1 MIINQE
7 ESNSYNERNTSP
19 FHKKIHLLS
28 EKIEDKISSLKK
40 NSFRNNTFKN
50 HNIEVRNYE
59 NKNNNCQYN
68 TIIPYNRK
76 HHSKIRFKIP
86 KNIQKNYR
94 IKKIDNFD
102 NIDTIYNQKYS
113 TIIARNRNH
122 NSNYNYDDNDSE
134 KEDIKLIPHTS
145 RYNDDKKEK
154 YLKKFLKDVI
164 RSKYDN
170 DINRDYYTV
179 RVNRS
184 PFEYIN
190 QKKSF
195 LNKIRN
201 EHIIKDANELNQD
214 DSSIK
219 LEEKLDYEFEI
230 RLLTKKLKEVKERN
244 NKLKYRIIKI
254 KNEQRIRKQKN
265 KKNEYIISKVIQ
277 ICKNASF
284 SGRNNFF
291 SSFKE
296 IYNTQF
302 NNNSEENKID
312 DFRLFPATNLFKNML
327 LNLMDMKYEFENI
340 VLKDKFIDG
349 AQNLLYSNNEEYKEF
364 EESNNNKIF
373 IYDNVMNLIREEI
386 KLKNECNEYLELGKC
401 YEYFTQLCSTL
412 KIDDLQKMVE
422 YLKKIYIKTK
432 VNFKQINQIKKIVTD
447 INNTNNE
454 INNNNNIDE
463 KYRGIH
469 QNYISEKRNLRKKN
483 YSEIKMTNK
492 NNSMFK
498 EEIKNS
504 KQNSYIKDN
513 SNNNN
518 TILRNRD
525 NYLYNK
531 IFYTLRYN
539 NNNINKS
546 IEKNKNTSL
555 SKEKIDLYDF
565 NSQRNFGYFI
575 NEYNSKKKEKEN
587 ISQAKNNSNLS
598 KKKMNSLHYNKS
610 SKIRTLK
617 SAKKINDKTYN
628 SIINLKK
635 KELGLNNKIRN
646 KIKSYIKDK
655 KNKNESKSIVKDFIY
670 NLK

>member
-7 ESNSYNERNTSP
+7 ESNSYNERDISP

-50 HNIEVRNYE
+50 HNIEVRNYG
-59 NKNNNCQYN
+59 NKNNNYQYN
-68 TIIPYNRK
+68 TIIPYNK
-76 HHSKIRFKIP
+76 NHHSKIRFKIP
-86 KNIQKNYR
+86 KNNQKDYR
-94 IKKIDNFD
+94 IKKIDNID
-102 NIDTIYNQKYS
+102 NINNQKYS

-122 NSNYNYDDNDSE
+122 NDIYNDDGNDSE

-145 RYNDDKKEK
+145 RYNDDQKEK

-164 RSKYDN
+164 RSKYNN

-195 LNKIRN
+195 INKIRN
-201 EHIIKDANELNQD
+201 EHIMKDANELNQN

-254 KNEQRIRKQKN
+254 KNEQRIRNQKN

-277 ICKNASF
+277 ICKNSSF
-284 SGRNNFF
+284 SGTNNFF

-312 DFRLFPATNLFKNML
+312 DLKLFPATNLFKNML

-349 AQNLLYSNNEEYKEF
+349 TQNLFYNNNEEYKEF
-364 EESNNNKIF
+364 KESNNKIF
-373 IYDNVMNLIREEI
+373 IYHNVKNLIREEI
-386 KLKNECNEYLELGKC
+386 NLKNECNEYLELGKC
-401 YEYFTQLCSTL
+401 YEYFSQLCSTL
-412 KIDDLQKMVE
+412 NIDDLQELVD
-422 YLKKIYIKTK
+422 YLKKIFIKTK
-432 VNFKQINQIKKIVTD
+432 VNFKQINQIKKIVKD
-447 INNTNNE
+447 INNTNKE
-454 INNNNNIDE
+454 ISNNNNIDE
-463 KYRGIH
+463 KYRGID
-469 QNYISEKRNLRKKN
+469 QNYISEQRNLRKKN
-483 YSEIKMTNK
+483 YSEINIKKK

-504 KQNSYIKDN
+504 KQNSYINDN
-513 SNNNN
+513 NKNN
-518 TILRNRD
+518 TILRNKD

-531 IFYTLRYN
+531 IFYTLRYKNKN
-539 NNNINKS
+539 NNDS
-546 IEKNKNTSL
+546 IEKNENKSL

-565 NSQRNFGYFI
+565 KSQRNIDYFI
-575 NEYNSKKKEKEN
+575 NEYIGKKKEN
-587 ISQAKNNSNLS
+587 LSQARNNSNLS
-598 KKKMNSLHYNKS
+598 KKKTNNLHYNKS

-617 SAKKINDKTYN
+617 SAKKVNDKTYN

>member
-7 ESNSYNERNTSP
+7 ESNSYNERDISP

-50 HNIEVRNYE
+50 HNIEVRNYG
-59 NKNNNCQYN
+59 NKNNNYQYN
-68 TIIPYNRK
+68 TIIPYNK
-76 HHSKIRFKIP
+76 NHHSKIRFKIP
-86 KNIQKNYR
+86 KNNQKDYR
-94 IKKIDNFD
+94 IKKIDNID
-102 NIDTIYNQKYS
+102 NINNQKYS

-122 NSNYNYDDNDSE
+122 NDIYNDDGNDSE

-145 RYNDDKKEK
+145 RYNDDQKEK

-164 RSKYDN
+164 RSKYNN

-195 LNKIRN
+195 INKIRN
-201 EHIIKDANELNQD
+201 EHIMKDANELNQN

-254 KNEQRIRKQKN
+254 KNEQRIRNQKN
-265 KKNEYIISKVIQ
+265 KKNEFIISKVIQ
-277 ICKNASF
+277 ICKNSSF
-284 SGRNNFF
+284 SGTNNFF

-312 DFRLFPATNLFKNML
+312 DLKLFPATNLFKNML

-349 AQNLLYSNNEEYKEF
+349 TQNLFYNNNEEYKEF
-364 EESNNNKIF
+364 KESNNKIF
-373 IYDNVMNLIREEI
+373 IYHNVKNLIREEI
-386 KLKNECNEYLELGKC
+386 NLKNECNEYLKLGKC
-401 YEYFTQLCSTL
+401 YEYFSQLCSTL
-412 KIDDLQKMVE
+412 NIDDLQELVD
-422 YLKKIYIKTK
+422 YLKKIFIKTK
-432 VNFKQINQIKKIVTD
+432 VNFKQINQIKKIVKD
-447 INNTNNE
+447 INNTNKE
-454 INNNNNIDE
+454 ISNNNNIDE
-463 KYRGIH
+463 KYRGID
-469 QNYISEKRNLRKKN
+469 QNYISEQRNLRKKN
-483 YSEIKMTNK
+483 YSEINITKK

-504 KQNSYIKDN
+504 KQNSYINDN
-513 SNNNN
+513 NKNN
-518 TILRNRD
+518 TILRNKD

-531 IFYTLRYN
+531 IFYTLRYKN
-539 NNNINKS
+539 NNNNDS
-546 IEKNKNTSL
+546 IEKNENKSL

-565 NSQRNFGYFI
+565 KSQRNIDYFI
-575 NEYNSKKKEKEN
+575 NEYIGKKKEN
-587 ISQAKNNSNLS
+587 LSQAKNNSNLS
-598 KKKMNSLHYNKS
+598 KKKANNLHYNKS

-617 SAKKINDKTYN
+617 SAKKVNDKTYN

>member
-7 ESNSYNERNTSP
+7 ESNSYNERDISP

-50 HNIEVRNYE
+50 HNIEVRNYG
-59 NKNNNCQYN
+59 NKNNNYQYN
-68 TIIPYNRK
+68 TIIPYNK
-76 HHSKIRFKIP
+76 NHHSKIRFKIP
-86 KNIQKNYR
+86 KNNQKDYR
-94 IKKIDNFD
+94 IKKIDN
-102 NIDTIYNQKYS
+102 IDHINNQKYS

-122 NSNYNYDDNDSE
+122 NDIYNDDGNDSE

-145 RYNDDKKEK
+145 RYNDDQKEK

-164 RSKYDN
+164 RSKYNN

-195 LNKIRN
+195 INKIRN
-201 EHIIKDANELNQD
+201 EHIMKDANELNQN

-254 KNEQRIRKQKN
+254 KNEQRIRNQKN
-265 KKNEYIISKVIQ
+265 KKNEFIISKVIQ
-277 ICKNASF
+277 ICKNSSF
-284 SGRNNFF
+284 SGTNNFF

-312 DFRLFPATNLFKNML
+312 DLKLFPATNLFKNML
-327 LNLMDMKYEFENI
+327 LNLMDMKYEFENV

-349 AQNLLYSNNEEYKEF
+349 TQNLFYNNNEEYKEF
-364 EESNNNKIF
+364 KESNNKIF
-373 IYDNVMNLIREEI
+373 IYHNVKNLIREEI
-386 KLKNECNEYLELGKC
+386 NLKNECNEYLELGKC
-401 YEYFTQLCSTL
+401 YEYFSQLCSTL
-412 KIDDLQKMVE
+412 NIDDLQELVD
-422 YLKKIYIKTK
+422 YLKKIFIKTK
-432 VNFKQINQIKKIVTD
+432 VNFKQINQIKKIVKD
-447 INNTNNE
+447 INNTNKE
-454 INNNNNIDE
+454 ISNNNNIDE
-463 KYRGIH
+463 KYRGID
-469 QNYISEKRNLRKKN
+469 QNYISEQRNLRKKN
-483 YSEIKMTNK
+483 YSEINITKK

-504 KQNSYIKDN
+504 KQNSYINDN
-513 SNNNN
+513 NKNN
-518 TILRNRD
+518 TILRNKD

-531 IFYTLRYN
+531 IFYTLRYKN
-539 NNNINKS
+539 NNNNDS
-546 IEKNKNTSL
+546 IEKNENKSL

-565 NSQRNFGYFI
+565 KSQRNIDYFI
-575 NEYNSKKKEKEN
+575 NEYIGKKKEN
-587 ISQAKNNSNLS
+587 LSQAKNNSNFS
-598 KKKMNSLHYNKS
+598 KKKANNLHYNKS

-617 SAKKINDKTYN
+617 SAKKVNDKTYN

>member
-7 ESNSYNERNTSP
+7 ESNSYNERDISP

-50 HNIEVRNYE
+50 HNIEVRNYG
-59 NKNNNCQYN
+59 NKNNNYQYN
-68 TIIPYNRK
+68 TIIPYNK
-76 HHSKIRFKIP
+76 NHHSKIRFKIP
-86 KNIQKNYR
+86 KNNQKDYR
-94 IKKIDNFD
+94 IKKIDNID
-102 NIDTIYNQKYS
+102 NINNQKYS

-122 NSNYNYDDNDSE
+122 NDIYNDDGNDSE

-145 RYNDDKKEK
+145 RYNDDQKEK

-164 RSKYDN
+164 RSKYNN

-195 LNKIRN
+195 INKIRN
-201 EHIIKDANELNQD
+201 EHIMKDANELNQN

-254 KNEQRIRKQKN
+254 KNEQRIRNQKN
-265 KKNEYIISKVIQ
+265 KKNEFIISKVIQ
-277 ICKNASF
+277 ICKNSSF
-284 SGRNNFF
+284 SGTNNFF

-312 DFRLFPATNLFKNML
+312 DLKLFPATNLFKNML

-349 AQNLLYSNNEEYKEF
+349 TQNLFYNNNEEYKEF
-364 EESNNNKIF
+364 KESNNKIF
-373 IYDNVMNLIREEI
+373 IYHNVKNLIREEI
-386 KLKNECNEYLELGKC
+386 NLKNECNEYLKLGKC
-401 YEYFTQLCSTL
+401 YEYFSQLCSNL
-412 KIDDLQKMVE
+412 NIDDLQELVD
-422 YLKKIYIKTK
+422 YLKKIFIKTK
-432 VNFKQINQIKKIVTD
+432 VNFKQINQIKKIVKD
-447 INNTNNE
+447 INNTNKE
-454 INNNNNIDE
+454 ISNNNNIDE
-463 KYRGIH
+463 KYRGIDK
-469 QNYISEKRNLRKKN
+469 NYISEQRNLRKKN
-483 YSEIKMTNK
+483 YSEINITKK

-504 KQNSYIKDN
+504 KQNSYINDN
-513 SNNNN
+513 NKNN
-518 TILRNRD
+518 TILRNKD

-531 IFYTLRYN
+531 IFYTLRYKN
-539 NNNINKS
+539 NNNDS
-546 IEKNKNTSL
+546 IEKNENKSL

-565 NSQRNFGYFI
+565 KSQRNIDYFI
-575 NEYNSKKKEKEN
+575 NEYIGKKKEN
-587 ISQAKNNSNLS
+587 LSQAKNNSNLS
-598 KKKMNSLHYNKS
+598 KKKTNNLHYNKS

-617 SAKKINDKTYN
+617 SAKKVNDKTYN

>member
-1 MIINQE
+1 M
-7 ESNSYNERNTSP
+7 
-19 FHKKIHLLS
+19 
-28 EKIEDKISSLKK
+28 
-40 NSFRNNTFKN
+40 
-50 HNIEVRNYE
+50 
-59 NKNNNCQYN
+59 
-68 TIIPYNRK
+68 
-76 HHSKIRFKIP
+76 
-86 KNIQKNYR
+86 
-94 IKKIDNFD
+94 
-102 NIDTIYNQKYS
+102 
-113 TIIARNRNH
+113 
-122 NSNYNYDDNDSE
+122 
-134 KEDIKLIPHTS
+134 
-145 RYNDDKKEK
+145 
-154 YLKKFLKDVI
+154 KDVI
-164 RSKYDN
+164 RSKYNN

-195 LNKIRN
+195 INKIRN
-201 EHIIKDANELNQD
+201 EHIMKDANELNQN

-244 NKLKYRIIKI
+244 NKLKYRLIKI
-254 KNEQRIRKQKN
+254 KNEQRIRNQKN

-277 ICKNASF
+277 ICKNSSF
-284 SGRNNFF
+284 SGTNNFF

-312 DFRLFPATNLFKNML
+312 DLKLFPATNLFKNML

-349 AQNLLYSNNEEYKEF
+349 TQNLFYNNNEEYKEF
-364 EESNNNKIF
+364 KESNNKIF
-373 IYDNVMNLIREEI
+373 IYHNVKNLIREEI
-386 KLKNECNEYLELGKC
+386 NLKNECNEYLELGKC
-401 YEYFTQLCSTL
+401 YEYFSQLCSTL
-412 KIDDLQKMVE
+412 NIDDLQELVD
-422 YLKKIYIKTK
+422 YLKKIFIKTK
-432 VNFKQINQIKKIVTD
+432 VNFKQINQIKKIVKD
-447 INNTNNE
+447 INNTNKE
-454 INNNNNIDE
+454 ISNNNNIDE
-463 KYRGIH
+463 KYRGID
-469 QNYISEKRNLRKKN
+469 QNYISEQRNLRKKN
-483 YSEIKMTNK
+483 YSEINITKK

-504 KQNSYIKDN
+504 KQNSYINDN
-513 SNNNN
+513 NKNN
-518 TILRNRD
+518 TILRNKD

-531 IFYTLRYN
+531 IFYTLRYKNKN
-539 NNNINKS
+539 NNDS
-546 IEKNKNTSL
+546 IEKNENKSL

-565 NSQRNFGYFI
+565 KSQRNIDYFI
-575 NEYNSKKKEKEN
+575 NEYIGKKKEN
-587 ISQAKNNSNLS
+587 LSQARNNSNLS
-598 KKKMNSLHYNKS
+598 KKKTNNLHYNKS

-617 SAKKINDKTYN
+617 SAKKVNDKTYN

>member
-7 ESNSYNERNTSP
+7 ESNSYNERDISP

-50 HNIEVRNYE
+50 HNIEVRNYG
-59 NKNNNCQYN
+59 NKNNNYQYN
-68 TIIPYNRK
+68 TIIPYNK
-76 HHSKIRFKIP
+76 NHHSKIRFKIP
-86 KNIQKNYR
+86 KNNQKDYR
-94 IKKIDNFD
+94 IKKIDNID
-102 NIDTIYNQKYS
+102 NINNQKYS

-122 NSNYNYDDNDSE
+122 NDIYNDDGNDSE

-145 RYNDDKKEK
+145 RYNDDQKEK

-164 RSKYDN
+164 RSKYNN

-195 LNKIRN
+195 INKIRN
-201 EHIIKDANELNQD
+201 EHIMKDANELNQN

-244 NKLKYRIIKI
+244 NKLKYRLIKI
-254 KNEQRIRKQKN
+254 KNEQRIRNQKN
-265 KKNEYIISKVIQ
+265 KKNEFIISKVIQ
-277 ICKNASF
+277 ICKNSSF
-284 SGRNNFF
+284 SGTNNFF

-312 DFRLFPATNLFKNML
+312 DLKLFPATNLFKNML

-349 AQNLLYSNNEEYKEF
+349 TQNLFYNNNEEYKEF
-364 EESNNNKIF
+364 KESNNKIF
-373 IYDNVMNLIREEI
+373 IYHNVKNLIREEI
-386 KLKNECNEYLELGKC
+386 NLQNECNEYLELGKC
-401 YEYFTQLCSTL
+401 YEYFSQLCSTL
-412 KIDDLQKMVE
+412 NIDDLQELVD
-422 YLKKIYIKTK
+422 YLKKIFIKTK
-432 VNFKQINQIKKIVTD
+432 VNFKQINQIKKIVKD
-447 INNTNNE
+447 INNTNKE
-454 INNNNNIDE
+454 ISNNNNIDE
-463 KYRGIH
+463 KYRGIDK
-469 QNYISEKRNLRKKN
+469 NYISEQRNLRKKN
-483 YSEIKMTNK
+483 YSEINITKK

-504 KQNSYIKDN
+504 KQNSYINDN
-513 SNNNN
+513 NKNN
-518 TILRNRD
+518 TILRNKD

-531 IFYTLRYN
+531 IFYTLRYKN
-539 NNNINKS
+539 NNNNDS
-546 IEKNKNTSL
+546 IEKNENKSL

-565 NSQRNFGYFI
+565 KSQRNVDYFI
-575 NEYNSKKKEKEN
+575 NEYIGKKKEN
-587 ISQAKNNSNLS
+587 LSQAKNNSNLS
-598 KKKMNSLHYNKS
+598 KKKTNNLHYNKS

-617 SAKKINDKTYN
+617 SAKKVNDKTYN

>member
-7 ESNSYNERNTSP
+7 ESNSYNERDISP

-50 HNIEVRNYE
+50 HNIEVRNYG
-59 NKNNNCQYN
+59 NKNNNYQYN
-68 TIIPYNRK
+68 TIIPYNK
-76 HHSKIRFKIP
+76 NHHSKIRFKIP
-86 KNIQKNYR
+86 KNNQKDYR
-94 IKKIDNFD
+94 IKKIDNID
-102 NIDTIYNQKYS
+102 NINNQKYS

-122 NSNYNYDDNDSE
+122 NDIYNDDGNDSE

-145 RYNDDKKEK
+145 RYNDDQKEK

-164 RSKYDN
+164 RSKYNN

-195 LNKIRN
+195 INKIRN
-201 EHIIKDANELNQD
+201 EHIMKDANELNQN

-254 KNEQRIRKQKN
+254 KNEQRIRNQKN
-265 KKNEYIISKVIQ
+265 KKNEFIISKVIQ
-277 ICKNASF
+277 ICKNSSF
-284 SGRNNFF
+284 SGTNNFF

-312 DFRLFPATNLFKNML
+312 DLKLFPATNLFKNML

-349 AQNLLYSNNEEYKEF
+349 TQNLFYNNNEEYKEF
-364 EESNNNKIF
+364 KESNNKIF
-373 IYDNVMNLIREEI
+373 IYHNVKKLIREEI
-386 KLKNECNEYLELGKC
+386 NLKNECNEYLELGKC
-401 YEYFTQLCSTL
+401 YEYFSQLCSTL
-412 KIDDLQKMVE
+412 NIDDLQELVD
-422 YLKKIYIKTK
+422 YLKKIFIKTK
-432 VNFKQINQIKKIVTD
+432 VNFKQINQIKKIVKD
-447 INNTNNE
+447 INNTNKE
-454 INNNNNIDE
+454 ISNNNNIDE
-463 KYRGIH
+463 KYRGID
-469 QNYISEKRNLRKKN
+469 QNYISEQRNLRKKN
-483 YSEIKMTNK
+483 YSEINITKK

-504 KQNSYIKDN
+504 KQNSYINDN
-513 SNNNN
+513 NKNN
-518 TILRNRD
+518 TILRNKD

-531 IFYTLRYN
+531 IFYTLRYKNKN
-539 NNNINKS
+539 NNDS
-546 IEKNKNTSL
+546 IEKNENKSL

-565 NSQRNFGYFI
+565 KSQRNIDYFI
-575 NEYNSKKKEKEN
+575 NEYIGKKKEN
-587 ISQAKNNSNLS
+587 LSQAKNNSNFS
-598 KKKMNSLHYNKS
+598 KKKTNNLHYNKS

-617 SAKKINDKTYN
+617 SAKKVNDKTYN

>member
-7 ESNSYNERNTSP
+7 ESDSYNERNTSP

-40 NSFRNNTFKN
+40 NSFRNSTFKN
-50 HNIEVRNYE
+50 NNIEEINYRNKS
-59 NKNNNCQYN
+59 NKHQYN
-68 TIIPYNRK
+68 TIIPYSKK

-86 KNIQKNYR
+86 KNSQKDYR
-94 IKKIDNFD
+94 FKKIDN
-102 NIDTIYNQKYS
+102 IDYDYGYDYKQKYS
-113 TIIARNRNH
+113 TIIARNRNY
-122 NSNYNYDDNDSE
+122 NDNYNDEGNDSE
-134 KEDIKLIPHTS
+134 KEDINLVPHTS

-154 YLKKFLKDVI
+154 YLKNFLKEVI
-164 RSKYDN
+164 NSKYDN
-170 DINRDYYTV
+170 DIKRDYNTV

-190 QKKSF
+190 QKKTI

-201 EHIIKDANELNQD
+201 EQVKDDNELNQN

-244 NKLKYRIIKI
+244 NKLKYKIIKI

-302 NNNSEENKID
+302 NTNSEENKID
-312 DFRLFPATNLFKNML
+312 DFKLFPATNLFKNML

-340 VLKDKFIDG
+340 ILKDKFIDG
-349 AQNLLYSNNEEYKEF
+349 VQNLFYKENEEYKEF

-373 IYDNVMNLIREEI
+373 IYDNVRDLIREEI

-401 YEYFTQLCSTL
+401 YEYFSLLCSTL
-412 KIDDLQKMVE
+412 NIDDLKKLVD
-422 YLKKIYIKTK
+422 YLKKIFIKTK

-463 KYRGIH
+463 NFRGMH
-469 QNYISEKRNLRKKN
+469 QNYISGYRNLRKKN
-483 YSEIKMTNK
+483 FSEIKITNK
-492 NNSMFK
+492 NSSMFK

-513 SNNNN
+513 NN
-518 TILRNRD
+518 TILTNKD
-525 NYLYNK
+525 KYLYNK
-531 IFYTLRYN
+531 IFYTLRCN
-539 NNNINKS
+539 NNTF
-546 IEKNKNTSL
+546 EKDKNTSL

-565 NSQRNFGYFI
+565 NNRNFGYFI
-575 NEYNSKKKEKEN
+575 NEYSKKKEN
-587 ISQAKNNSNLS
+587 ISQARNNSNFS
-598 KKKMNSLHYNKS
+598 KKKTNNLHYNKS

-617 SAKKINDKTYN
+617 SARKINDKNYN

-635 KELGLNNKIRN
+635 KELGLNNKIRS

>member
-7 ESNSYNERNTSP
+7 ESNSYNERDISP

-50 HNIEVRNYE
+50 HNIEVRNYG
-59 NKNNNCQYN
+59 NKNNNYQYN
-68 TIIPYNRK
+68 TIIPYNK
-76 HHSKIRFKIP
+76 NHHSKIRFKIP
-86 KNIQKNYR
+86 KNNQKDYR
-94 IKKIDNFD
+94 IKKIDN
-102 NIDTIYNQKYS
+102 IDHINNQKYS

-122 NSNYNYDDNDSE
+122 NDIYNDDGNDSE

-145 RYNDDKKEK
+145 RYNDDQKEK

-164 RSKYDN
+164 RSKYNN

-195 LNKIRN
+195 INKIRN
-201 EHIIKDANELNQD
+201 EHIMKDANELNQN

-254 KNEQRIRKQKN
+254 KNEQRIRNQKN
-265 KKNEYIISKVIQ
+265 KKNEFIISKVIQ
-277 ICKNASF
+277 ICKNSSF
-284 SGRNNFF
+284 SGTNNFF

-312 DFRLFPATNLFKNML
+312 DLKLFPATNLFKNML
-327 LNLMDMKYEFENI
+327 LNLMDMKYEFENV

-349 AQNLLYSNNEEYKEF
+349 TQNLFYNNNEEYKEF
-364 EESNNNKIF
+364 KESNNKIF
-373 IYDNVMNLIREEI
+373 IYHNVKNLIREEI
-386 KLKNECNEYLELGKC
+386 NLKNECNEYLELGKC
-401 YEYFTQLCSTL
+401 YEYFSQLCSTL
-412 KIDDLQKMVE
+412 NIDDLQELVD
-422 YLKKIYIKTK
+422 YLKKIFIKTK
-432 VNFKQINQIKKIVTD
+432 VNFKQINQIKKIVKD
-447 INNTNNE
+447 INNTNKE
-454 INNNNNIDE
+454 IINNNNIDE
-463 KYRGIH
+463 KYRGID
-469 QNYISEKRNLRKKN
+469 QNYISEQRNLRKKN
-483 YSEIKMTNK
+483 YSEINITKK

-504 KQNSYIKDN
+504 KQNSYINDN
-513 SNNNN
+513 NKNN
-518 TILRNRD
+518 TILRNKD

-531 IFYTLRYN
+531 IFYTLRYKN
-539 NNNINKS
+539 NNNNDS
-546 IEKNKNTSL
+546 IEKNENKSL

-565 NSQRNFGYFI
+565 KSQRNIDYFI
-575 NEYNSKKKEKEN
+575 NEYIGKKKEN
-587 ISQAKNNSNLS
+587 LSQAKNNSNFS
-598 KKKMNSLHYNKS
+598 KKKANNLHYNKS

-617 SAKKINDKTYN
+617 SAKKVNDKTYN

>member
-7 ESNSYNERNTSP
+7 ESNSYNERDISP

-50 HNIEVRNYE
+50 HNIEVRNYG
-59 NKNNNCQYN
+59 NKNNNYQYN
-68 TIIPYNRK
+68 TIIPYNK
-76 HHSKIRFKIP
+76 NHHSKIRFKIP
-86 KNIQKNYR
+86 KNNQKDYR
-94 IKKIDNFD
+94 IKKIDNND
-102 NIDTIYNQKYS
+102 NINNQKYS

-122 NSNYNYDDNDSE
+122 NDIYNDDGNDSE

-145 RYNDDKKEK
+145 RYNDDQKEK

-164 RSKYDN
+164 RSKYNN

-195 LNKIRN
+195 INKIRN
-201 EHIIKDANELNQD
+201 EHIMKDANELNQN

-254 KNEQRIRKQKN
+254 KNEQRIRNQKN
-265 KKNEYIISKVIQ
+265 KKNEFIISKVIQ
-277 ICKNASF
+277 ICKNSSF
-284 SGRNNFF
+284 SGTNNFF

-312 DFRLFPATNLFKNML
+312 DLKLFPATNLFKNML

-349 AQNLLYSNNEEYKEF
+349 TQNLFYNNNEEYKEF
-364 EESNNNKIF
+364 KESNNKIF
-373 IYDNVMNLIREEI
+373 IYHNVKNLIREEI
-386 KLKNECNEYLELGKC
+386 NLKNECNEYLKLGKC
-401 YEYFTQLCSTL
+401 YEYFSQLCSNL
-412 KIDDLQKMVE
+412 NINDLQELVD
-422 YLKKIYIKTK
+422 YLKKIFIKTK
-432 VNFKQINQIKKIVTD
+432 VNFKQINQIKKIVKD
-447 INNTNNE
+447 INNTNKE
-454 INNNNNIDE
+454 ISNNNNIDE
-463 KYRGIH
+463 KYRGID
-469 QNYISEKRNLRKKN
+469 QNYISEQRNLRKKN
-483 YSEIKMTNK
+483 YSEINITKK

-504 KQNSYIKDN
+504 KQNSYINDN
-513 SNNNN
+513 NKNN
-518 TILRNRD
+518 TILRNKD

-531 IFYTLRYN
+531 IFYTLRYKN
-539 NNNINKS
+539 NNNNDS
-546 IEKNKNTSL
+546 IEKNENKSL

-565 NSQRNFGYFI
+565 KSQRNIDYFI
-575 NEYNSKKKEKEN
+575 NEYIGKKKEN
-587 ISQAKNNSNLS
+587 LSQARNNSNLS
-598 KKKMNSLHYNKS
+598 KKKTNNLHYNKS

-617 SAKKINDKTYN
+617 SAKKVNDKTYN

>member
-7 ESNSYNERNTSP
+7 ESNSYNERDISP

-50 HNIEVRNYE
+50 HNIEVRNYG
-59 NKNNNCQYN
+59 NKNNNYQYN
-68 TIIPYNRK
+68 TIIPYNK
-76 HHSKIRFKIP
+76 NHHSKIRFKIP
-86 KNIQKNYR
+86 KNNQKDYR
-94 IKKIDNFD
+94 IKKIDNID
-102 NIDTIYNQKYS
+102 NINNQKYS

-122 NSNYNYDDNDSE
+122 NDIYNDDGNDSE

-145 RYNDDKKEK
+145 RYNDDQKEK

-164 RSKYDN
+164 RSKYNN

-195 LNKIRN
+195 INKIRN
-201 EHIIKDANELNQD
+201 EHIMKDANELNQN

-244 NKLKYRIIKI
+244 NKLKYRLIKI
-254 KNEQRIRKQKN
+254 KNEQRIRNQKN

-277 ICKNASF
+277 ICKNSSF
-284 SGRNNFF
+284 SGTNNFF

-312 DFRLFPATNLFKNML
+312 DLKLFPATNLFKNML

-349 AQNLLYSNNEEYKEF
+349 TQNLFYNNNEEYKEF
-364 EESNNNKIF
+364 KESNNKIF
-373 IYDNVMNLIREEI
+373 IYHNVKNLIREEI
-386 KLKNECNEYLELGKC
+386 NLKNECNEYLELGKC
-401 YEYFTQLCSTL
+401 YEYFSQLCSTL
-412 KIDDLQKMVE
+412 NIDDLQELVD
-422 YLKKIYIKTK
+422 YLKKIFIKTK
-432 VNFKQINQIKKIVTD
+432 VNFKQINQIKKIVKD
-447 INNTNNE
+447 INNTNKE
-454 INNNNNIDE
+454 ISNNNNIDE
-463 KYRGIH
+463 KYRGID
-469 QNYISEKRNLRKKN
+469 QNYISEQRNLRKKN
-483 YSEIKMTNK
+483 YSEINITKK

-504 KQNSYIKDN
+504 KQNSYINDN
-513 SNNNN
+513 NKNN
-518 TILRNRD
+518 TILRNKD

-531 IFYTLRYN
+531 IFYTLRYKN
-539 NNNINKS
+539 NNNNDS
-546 IEKNKNTSL
+546 IEKNENKSL

-565 NSQRNFGYFI
+565 KSQRNIDYFI
-575 NEYNSKKKEKEN
+575 NEYIGKKKEN
-587 ISQAKNNSNLS
+587 LSQARNNSNLS
-598 KKKMNSLHYNKS
+598 KKKTNNLHYNKS

-617 SAKKINDKTYN
+617 SAKKVNDKTYN

>member
-7 ESNSYNERNTSP
+7 ESNSYNERDISP

-50 HNIEVRNYE
+50 HNIEVRNYG
-59 NKNNNCQYN
+59 NKNNNYQYN
-68 TIIPYNRK
+68 TIIPYNK
-76 HHSKIRFKIP
+76 NHHSKIRFKIP
-86 KNIQKNYR
+86 KNNQKDYR
-94 IKKIDNFD
+94 IKKIDNND
-102 NIDTIYNQKYS
+102 NINNQKYS

-122 NSNYNYDDNDSE
+122 NDIYNDDGNDSE

-145 RYNDDKKEK
+145 RYNDDQKEK

-164 RSKYDN
+164 RSKYNN

-195 LNKIRN
+195 INKIRN
-201 EHIIKDANELNQD
+201 EHIMKDANELNQN

-254 KNEQRIRKQKN
+254 KNEQRIRNQKN
-265 KKNEYIISKVIQ
+265 KKNEFIISKVIQ
-277 ICKNASF
+277 ICKNSSF
-284 SGRNNFF
+284 SGTNNFF

-312 DFRLFPATNLFKNML
+312 DLKLFPATNLFKNML

-349 AQNLLYSNNEEYKEF
+349 TQNLFYNNNEEYKEF
-364 EESNNNKIF
+364 KESNNKIF
-373 IYDNVMNLIREEI
+373 IYHNVKNLIREEI
-386 KLKNECNEYLELGKC
+386 NLKNECNEYLELGKC
-401 YEYFTQLCSTL
+401 YEYFSQLCSTL
-412 KIDDLQKMVE
+412 NIDDLQELVD
-422 YLKKIYIKTK
+422 YLKKIFIKTK
-432 VNFKQINQIKKIVTD
+432 VNFKQINQIKKIVKD
-447 INNTNNE
+447 INNTNKE
-454 INNNNNIDE
+454 ISNNNNIDE
-463 KYRGIH
+463 KYRGID
-469 QNYISEKRNLRKKN
+469 QNYISEQRNLRKKN
-483 YSEIKMTNK
+483 YSEINITKK

-504 KQNSYIKDN
+504 KQNSYINDN
-513 SNNNN
+513 NKNN
-518 TILRNRD
+518 TILRNKD

-531 IFYTLRYN
+531 IFYTLRYKN
-539 NNNINKS
+539 NNNNDS
-546 IEKNKNTSL
+546 IEKNENKSL

-565 NSQRNFGYFI
+565 KSQRNIDYFI
-575 NEYNSKKKEKEN
+575 NEYIGKKKEN
-587 ISQAKNNSNLS
+587 LSQAKNNSNLS
-598 KKKMNSLHYNKS
+598 KKKTNNLHYNKS

-617 SAKKINDKTYN
+617 SAKKVNDKTYN

>member
-7 ESNSYNERNTSP
+7 ESNSYNERDISP

-50 HNIEVRNYE
+50 HNIEVRNYG
-59 NKNNNCQYN
+59 NKNNNYQYN
-68 TIIPYNRK
+68 TIIPYNK
-76 HHSKIRFKIP
+76 NHHSKIRFKIP
-86 KNIQKNYR
+86 KNNQKDYR
-94 IKKIDNFD
+94 IKKIDN
-102 NIDTIYNQKYS
+102 IDHINNQKYS

-122 NSNYNYDDNDSE
+122 NDIYNDDGNDSE

-145 RYNDDKKEK
+145 RYNDDQKEK

-164 RSKYDN
+164 RSKYNN

-195 LNKIRN
+195 INKIRN
-201 EHIIKDANELNQD
+201 EHIMKDANELNQN

-254 KNEQRIRKQKN
+254 KNEQRIRNQKN
-265 KKNEYIISKVIQ
+265 KKNEFIISKVIQ
-277 ICKNASF
+277 ICKNSSF
-284 SGRNNFF
+284 SGTNNFF

-312 DFRLFPATNLFKNML
+312 DLKLFPATNLFKNML
-327 LNLMDMKYEFENI
+327 LNLMDMKYEFENV

-349 AQNLLYSNNEEYKEF
+349 TQNLFYNNNEEYKEF
-364 EESNNNKIF
+364 KESDNKIF
-373 IYDNVMNLIREEI
+373 IYHNVKNLIREEI
-386 KLKNECNEYLELGKC
+386 NLKNECNEYLELGKC
-401 YEYFTQLCSTL
+401 YEYFSQLCSTL
-412 KIDDLQKMVE
+412 NIDDLQELVD
-422 YLKKIYIKTK
+422 YLKKIFIKTK
-432 VNFKQINQIKKIVTD
+432 VNFKQINQIKKIVKD
-447 INNTNNE
+447 INNTNKE
-454 INNNNNIDE
+454 ISNNNNIDE
-463 KYRGIH
+463 KYRGID
-469 QNYISEKRNLRKKN
+469 QNYISEQRNLRKKN
-483 YSEIKMTNK
+483 YSEINITKK

-504 KQNSYIKDN
+504 KQNSYINDN
-513 SNNNN
+513 NKNN
-518 TILRNRD
+518 TILRNKD

-531 IFYTLRYN
+531 IFYTLRYKN
-539 NNNINKS
+539 NNNNDS
-546 IEKNKNTSL
+546 IEKNENKSL

-565 NSQRNFGYFI
+565 KSQRNIDYFI
-575 NEYNSKKKEKEN
+575 NEYIGKKKEN
-587 ISQAKNNSNLS
+587 LSQAKNNSNFS
-598 KKKMNSLHYNKS
+598 KKKANNLHYNKS

-617 SAKKINDKTYN
+617 SAKKVNDKTYN

>member
-7 ESNSYNERNTSP
+7 ESNSYNERDISP

-50 HNIEVRNYE
+50 HNIEVRNYG
-59 NKNNNCQYN
+59 NKNNNYQYN
-68 TIIPYNRK
+68 TIIPYNK
-76 HHSKIRFKIP
+76 NHHSKIRFKIP
-86 KNIQKNYR
+86 KNNQKDYR
-94 IKKIDNFD
+94 IKKIDNID
-102 NIDTIYNQKYS
+102 NINNQKYS

-122 NSNYNYDDNDSE
+122 NDIYNDDGNDSE

-145 RYNDDKKEK
+145 RYNDDQKEK

-164 RSKYDN
+164 RSKYNN

-195 LNKIRN
+195 INKIRN
-201 EHIIKDANELNQD
+201 EHIMKDANELNQN

-254 KNEQRIRKQKN
+254 KNEQRIRNQKN
-265 KKNEYIISKVIQ
+265 KKNEFIISKVIQ
-277 ICKNASF
+277 ICKNSSF
-284 SGRNNFF
+284 SGTNNFF

-312 DFRLFPATNLFKNML
+312 DLKLFPATNLFKNML

-349 AQNLLYSNNEEYKEF
+349 TQNLFYNNNEEYKEF
-364 EESNNNKIF
+364 KESNNKIF
-373 IYDNVMNLIREEI
+373 IYHNVKNLIREEI
-386 KLKNECNEYLELGKC
+386 NLKNECNEYLKLGKC
-401 YEYFTQLCSTL
+401 YEYFSQLCSNL
-412 KIDDLQKMVE
+412 NIDDLQELVD
-422 YLKKIYIKTK
+422 YLKKIFIKTK
-432 VNFKQINQIKKIVTD
+432 VNFKQINQIKKIVKD
-447 INNTNNE
+447 INNTNKE
-454 INNNNNIDE
+454 ISNNNNIDE
-463 KYRGIH
+463 KYRGID
-469 QNYISEKRNLRKKN
+469 QNYISEQRNLRKKN
-483 YSEIKMTNK
+483 YSEINITKK

-504 KQNSYIKDN
+504 KQNSYINDN
-513 SNNNN
+513 NKNN
-518 TILRNRD
+518 TILRNKD

-531 IFYTLRYN
+531 IFYTLRYKN
-539 NNNINKS
+539 NNNNDS
-546 IEKNKNTSL
+546 IEKNENKSL

-565 NSQRNFGYFI
+565 KSQRNIDYFI
-575 NEYNSKKKEKEN
+575 NEYISKKKEN
-587 ISQAKNNSNLS
+587 LSQAKNNSNLS
-598 KKKMNSLHYNKS
+598 KKKTNNLHYNKS

-617 SAKKINDKTYN
+617 SAKKVNDKTYN

>member
-7 ESNSYNERNTSP
+7 ESNSYNERDISP

-50 HNIEVRNYE
+50 HNIEVRNYG
-59 NKNNNCQYN
+59 NKNNNYQYN
-68 TIIPYNRK
+68 TIIPYNK
-76 HHSKIRFKIP
+76 NHHSKIRFKIP
-86 KNIQKNYR
+86 KNNQKDYR
-94 IKKIDNFD
+94 IKKIDNND
-102 NIDTIYNQKYS
+102 NINNQKYS

-122 NSNYNYDDNDSE
+122 NDIYNDDGNDSE

-145 RYNDDKKEK
+145 RYNDDQKEK

-164 RSKYDN
+164 RSKYNN

-195 LNKIRN
+195 INKIRN
-201 EHIIKDANELNQD
+201 EHIMKDANELNQN

-254 KNEQRIRKQKN
+254 KNEQRIRNQKN
-265 KKNEYIISKVIQ
+265 KKNEFIISKVIQ
-277 ICKNASF
+277 ICKNSSF
-284 SGRNNFF
+284 SGTNNFF

-312 DFRLFPATNLFKNML
+312 DLKLFPATNLFKNML

-349 AQNLLYSNNEEYKEF
+349 TQNLFYNNNEEYKEF
-364 EESNNNKIF
+364 KESNNKIF
-373 IYDNVMNLIREEI
+373 IYHNVKNLIREEI
-386 KLKNECNEYLELGKC
+386 NLKNECNEYLELGKC
-401 YEYFTQLCSTL
+401 YEYFSQLCSTL
-412 KIDDLQKMVE
+412 NIDDLQELVD
-422 YLKKIYIKTK
+422 YLKKIFIKTK
-432 VNFKQINQIKKIVTD
+432 VNFKQINQIKKIVKD
-447 INNTNNE
+447 INNTNKE
-454 INNNNNIDE
+454 ISNNNNIDE
-463 KYRGIH
+463 KYRGID
-469 QNYISEKRNLRKKN
+469 QNYISEQRNLRKKN
-483 YSEIKMTNK
+483 YSEINITKK

-504 KQNSYIKDN
+504 KQNSYINDN
-513 SNNNN
+513 NKNN
-518 TILRNRD
+518 TILRNKD

-531 IFYTLRYN
+531 IFYTLRYKNKN
-539 NNNINKS
+539 NNDS
-546 IEKNKNTSL
+546 IEKNENKSL

-565 NSQRNFGYFI
+565 KSQRNIDYFI
-575 NEYNSKKKEKEN
+575 NEYIGKKKEN
-587 ISQAKNNSNLS
+587 LSQAKNNSNLS
-598 KKKMNSLHYNKS
+598 KKKTNNLHYNKS

-617 SAKKINDKTYN
+617 SAKKVNDKTYN

>member
-7 ESNSYNERNTSP
+7 ESNYYNERSISP

-40 NSFRNNTFKN
+40 NSFRNNTLKN
-50 HNIEVRNYE
+50 QIIEERNYG
-59 NKNNNCQYN
+59 NKRNNYQYN
-68 TIIPYNRK
+68 TIIPYNK
-76 HHSKIRFKIP
+76 KYHSKIRFKIP
-86 KNIQKNYR
+86 KNIQKDYR
-94 IKKIDNFD
+94 IKKIDN
-102 NIDTIYNQKYS
+102 IDYAYNQKYS
-113 TIIARNRNH
+113 TIIARNKNYH
-122 NSNYNYDDNDSE
+122 DNYNDDENASD
-134 KEDIKLIPHTS
+134 KESIKLIPQTS

-164 RSKYDN
+164 KSKYDN
-170 DINRDYYTV
+170 NINRDYNTV

-201 EHIIKDANELNQD
+201 ENIIKDANELNQN

-244 NKLKYRIIKI
+244 NKLKFRLIKI

-277 ICKNASF
+277 ICKNTIF
-284 SGRNNFF
+284 SGKYNFF

-296 IYNTQF
+296 IYNTQI
-302 NNNSEENKID
+302 NNNSEEKKID
-312 DFRLFPATNLFKNML
+312 DIRQFPATNLFKNML

-349 AQNLLYSNNEEYKEF
+349 VQNLFYKDIEEYKEF
-364 EESNNNKIF
+364 GESNNNIKIF
-373 IYDNVMNLIREEI
+373 IYDNVRDLIREEV
-386 KLKNECNEYLELGKC
+386 KLKNESNKCLELGKC
-401 YEYFTQLCSTL
+401 YEYFSQLCKNL
-412 KIDDLQKMVE
+412 NIDDLKKLAD
-422 YLKKIYIKTK
+422 YLKKIFIKTK

-447 INNTNNE
+447 INNANNE

-463 KYRGIH
+463 KYRGMH
-469 QNYISEKRNLRKKN
+469 QNYISEQRNLRKKN
-483 YSEIKMTNK
+483 NSEIKITNK

-513 SNNNN
+513 NNNN
-518 TILRNRD
+518 TILGNKD

-531 IFYTLRYN
+531 IFYTVRYKN
-539 NNNINKS
+539 NNNNDS

-555 SKEKIDLYDF
+555 SKEIIDLYEF
-565 NSQRNFGYFI
+565 NQRNFGYFI
-575 NEYNSKKKEKEN
+575 NEFNSKKKEN
-587 ISQAKNNSNLS
+587 ISQVKNNSNLS
-598 KKKMNSLHYNKS
+598 KKKNNNLHYNKS
-610 SKIRTLK
+610 SKIRPLK